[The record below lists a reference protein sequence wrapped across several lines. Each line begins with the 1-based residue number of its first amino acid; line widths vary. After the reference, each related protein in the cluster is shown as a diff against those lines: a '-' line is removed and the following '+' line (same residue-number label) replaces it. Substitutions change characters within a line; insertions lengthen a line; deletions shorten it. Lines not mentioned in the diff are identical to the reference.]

1 MPSHFYVPVYTRP
14 LVLNR
19 MPSTLASESHL
30 HLTFSSFGSPTSI
43 LIILH
48 LQLPLT
54 HKVKAFTSLLLFH
67 YISTH
72 LYYLHSPWSTLLRRP
87 KPCPPV
93 ACAPSPSCVRP
104 DLPSFSVL
112 SASTR
117 VPSTRILS
125 WLLALYHRSEAHYR
139 RRSTRLLAPSRS
151 TTLPYLLLLRRRLR
165 LPH

>member
-48 LQLPLT
+48 LQLSLT

-72 LYYLHSPWSTLLRRP
+72 LYYLYSPWSTLLRRP

-93 ACAPSPSCVRP
+93 ACAPSPSCVRQ

-125 WLLALYHRSEAHYR
+125 TCMLRC
-139 RRSTRLLAPSRS
+139 SRS
-151 TTLPYLLLLRRRLR
+151 RQQYLHFRCAVPRYSYQLVV
-165 LPH
+165 